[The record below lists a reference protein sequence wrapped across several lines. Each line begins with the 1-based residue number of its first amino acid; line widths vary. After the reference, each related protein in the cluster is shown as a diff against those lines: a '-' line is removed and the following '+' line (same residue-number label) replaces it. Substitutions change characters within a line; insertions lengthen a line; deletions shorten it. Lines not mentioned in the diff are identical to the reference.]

1 MSSMEAFGRIYFRI
15 WLILFSL
22 IELNFSVNALNI
34 WKYLREKHENTWG
47 WPWSKKTKVK
57 EVDIACALIYAKEL
71 AHKEIELNKNKY
83 KIEDTA
89 AKA

>member
-1 MSSMEAFGRIYFRI
+1 MFLEGSVDDPLRCRLGASPAAECLQIHIHGKDDVVHCSCLYYRI
-15 WLILFSL
+15 
-22 IELNFSVNALNI
+22 
-34 WKYLREKHENTWG
+34 
-47 WPWSKKTKVK
+47 TKVK